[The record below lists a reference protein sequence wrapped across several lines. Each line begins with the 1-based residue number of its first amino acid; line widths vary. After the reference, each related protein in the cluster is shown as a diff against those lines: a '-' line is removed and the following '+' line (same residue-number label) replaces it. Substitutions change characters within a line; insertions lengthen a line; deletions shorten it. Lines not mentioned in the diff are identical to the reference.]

1 MKGHPMP
8 STRTTLSTYARI
20 AVAAATVALGVL
32 SLAPTATA
40 QRGGG
45 RTSTGFAVADGTYGG
60 TTTATVSNPPAGTWV
75 FSACYQNGSAVIFNR
90 LEVDSAGQ
98 AVLTL
103 GPTDGYV
110 TGAGGADCDAEAKY
124 WNLKRQ
130 RWVSLATT
138 TFHVSD

>member
-1 MKGHPMP
+1 MRRIIGAFVVAITLTAAPAAALAAPGGKGGGKRGGGTSLVVPDGVYGGT
-8 STRTTLSTYARI
+8 ST
-20 AVAAATVALGVL
+20 ATVA
-32 SLAPTATA
+32 
-40 QRGGG
+40 
-45 RTSTGFAVADGTYGG
+45 D
-60 TTTATVSNPPAGTWV
+60 PPAGTWIV
-75 FSACYQNGSAVIFNR
+75 ATCYQDGYAVIFNR

-103 GPTDGYV
+103 GPTQGYTAGV
-110 TGAGGADCDAEAKY
+110 GGADCDAEAKY